1 MASTGTVAV
10 TFESLAAATTC
21 ASSLHGRWFDARLIE
36 VKVVAPQ
43 SVTGSNV
50 NAVYHDDGYHTVHD
64 EGEDEGS
71 FPNRDERGGDI
82 YSIYGP
88 GGAETET
95 DTPATSV
102 DVKEVEGEVED
113 FLNSL
118 L

>member
-36 VKVVAPQ
+36 AKVVAPQ

-50 NAVYHDDGYHTVHD
+50 NDNGYHTVHD
-64 EGEDEGS
+64 EGEGS

-95 DTPATSV
+95 EALATSV